1 MRGRKATAEKEVK
14 IVAQEE
20 LLSDAEYRALIQS
33 LKDQAISGDPVARR
47 QLIEL
52 HQQRADAKAMD
63 FVLNIVDYTID
74 DKSLVSIVKAADT
87 PVVVEILDGLARR
100 LEVDEFSHDLR
111 RILTNFRN
119 LFVEE
124 AETKYAPEEE

>member
-1 MRGRKATAEKEVK
+1 MRGRTPNNT
-14 IVAQEE
+14 EE
-20 LLSDAEYRALIQS
+20 IKSGLSDGLLTDADYTILINNLKKKALE
-33 LKDQAISGDPVARR
+33 GDSAAMAKVIDLRNMDR
-47 QLIEL
+47 S
-52 HQQRADAKAMD
+52 AKAMD

-87 PVVVEILDGLARR
+87 PVVVEIIDGLARR
-100 LEVDEFSHDLR
+100 LDVDEFSHDLR